1 MRRVRRCAM
10 RSARRAGAAAL
21 AALAVVALPAC
32 GRERGSTPVGNGARE
47 LRVAVVFDIGGK
59 DDNGFNRGAADGA
72 RRAATDGGVTLR
84 LVDTDPDASRE
95 AVIEELARTSD
106 LVVGIGFLLSDP
118 LTRAAAKHPGVR
130 FASMD
135 YSIPVDARGH
145 AILPP
150 ANLAAVVFR
159 EEEGAYL
166 VGAAAGLATR
176 TRTVGFVGGMSS
188 PMIRRFEAGYE
199 AGVRRT
205 CGGCRVASSFAGAT
219 PAAFNDPAR
228 GYALASAQYA
238 AGADIVFHA
247 AGATG
252 DGVFRAAREGEGR
265 RVIGVDV
272 DQQALA
278 PGRTL
283 TSMLKRMDV
292 AVLDV
297 IRRARE
303 GRLEG
308 GLQAYG
314 LAEQGVGYVR
324 DGGNAAWI
332 DDATAR
338 RLDILRAG
346 IVAGLIVVPTSR

>member
-1 MRRVRRCAM
+1 MRRVRRLVV
-10 RSARRAGAAAL
+10 GGGAAL
-21 AALAVVALPAC
+21 ALLAGVGAC
-32 GRERGSTPVGNGARE
+32 DRGGERASVGPEKRE

-72 RRAATDGGVTLR
+72 RRAAAEGGIALR

-118 LTRAAAKHPGVR
+118 LTRAAAKHPEVR

-135 YSIPVDARGH
+135 YVIPVDARGR

-150 ANLAAVVFR
+150 NNLAAVVFR

-176 TRTVGFVGGMSS
+176 SRVVGFVGGMSS

-205 CGGCRVASSFAGAT
+205 CGGCRMVSGYAGTT
-219 PAAFNDPAR
+219 PAAFNDPAK
-228 GYALASAQYA
+228 GYALAAAHYA
-238 AGADIVFHA
+238 AGADVVFHA

-252 DGVFRAAREGEGR
+252 DGVFRAAREGGAGTAR
-265 RVIGVDV
+265 RLVVGVDV

-292 AVLDV
+292 AVHDV
-297 IRRARE
+297 MRRARE

-324 DGGNAAWI
+324 DTRNAAWI
-332 DDATAR
+332 DDAMAR
-338 RLDILRAG
+338 RLDVLRAG

>member
-1 MRRVRRCAM
+1 MRRARRM
-10 RSARRAGAAAL
+10 VVRAGAMSALLAL
-21 AALAVVALPAC
+21 AAC
-32 GRERGSTPVGNGARE
+32 GRGETRASVGPDKRE

-72 RRAATDGGVTLR
+72 RRAAAEGRIALR
-84 LVDTDPDASRE
+84 LVDTDPAASRD
-95 AVIEELARTSD
+95 AVVEELARTSD

-176 TRTVGFVGGMSS
+176 TRVVGFVGGMNS

-205 CGGCRVASSFAGAT
+205 CGGCRMVSGFAGAS
-219 PAAFNDPAR
+219 PPAFNDPAK
-228 GYALASAQYA
+228 GYTLASAHYA

-252 DGVFRAAREGEGR
+252 DGVFRAAREGGAGAPR
-265 RVIGVDV
+265 RLVVGVDV

-297 IRRARE
+297 IRRARA

-324 DGGNAAWI
+324 DGRNAAWI

-346 IVAGLIVVPTSR
+346 IVAGLIVVPTAR

>member
-1 MRRVRRCAM
+1 MRRVRHGAGRIG
-10 RSARRAGAAAL
+10 SAVLATAVAL
-21 AALAVVALPAC
+21 ALASCGGATEQAGTGPA
-32 GRERGSTPVGNGARE
+32 RRE

-72 RRAATDGGVTLR
+72 RQAAAEGGVALR
-84 LVDTDPDASRE
+84 LVDTDPAASRD

-118 LTRAAAKHPGVR
+118 LTRAAAKHPDVR

-135 YSIPVDARGH
+135 YSIPVDASGH
-145 AILPP
+145 AILPST
-150 ANLAAVVFR
+150 NLAAVVFR

-176 TRTVGFVGGMSS
+176 TRTVGFVGGMNS

-205 CGGCRVASSFAGAT
+205 CGGCRVMSSFAGAT
-219 PAAFNDPAR
+219 PAAFNDHAK

-238 AGADIVFHA
+238 GGADVVFHA

-252 DGVFRAAREGEGR
+252 DGVFRAAREGSEGGAR
-265 RVIGVDV
+265 RLVVGVDV

-297 IRRARE
+297 IRRARA

-314 LAEQGVGYVR
+314 LAEEGVGYVR
-324 DGGNAAWI
+324 DARNGAWI

>member
-1 MRRVRRCAM
+1 MRRVRQG
-10 RSARRAGAAAL
+10 AGRFGAAVLAAVAAL
-21 AALAVVALPAC
+21 ALSAC
-32 GRERGSTPVGNGARE
+32 DRTTGQAGTGPERRE

-72 RRAATDGGVTLR
+72 RRAAAEGGVSLR
-84 LVDTDPDASRE
+84 LIDTDPNASRD

-118 LTRAAAKHPGVR
+118 LTRAAAKHPDVR

-135 YSIPVDARGH
+135 YSIPVDASGH
-145 AILPP
+145 AILPST
-150 ANLAAVVFR
+150 NLAAVVFR

-176 TRTVGFVGGMSS
+176 TRTVGFVGGMNS

-205 CGGCRVASSFAGAT
+205 CGGCRVMSGFAGAT
-219 PAAFNDPAR
+219 PAAFNDPGK
-228 GYALASAQYA
+228 GYALASAQYG

-252 DGVFRAAREGEGR
+252 DGVFRAAREGGDAGR
-265 RVIGVDV
+265 RMVIGVDV

-314 LAEQGVGYVR
+314 LAEEGVGYVR
-324 DGGNAAWI
+324 DGRNAAWI

>member
-1 MRRVRRCAM
+1 MRRVRRM
-10 RSARRAGAAAL
+10 VVRASAAL
-21 AALAVVALPAC
+21 VLVAGLAAC
-32 GRERGSTPVGNGARE
+32 GRGGERASVGPDKRE

-72 RRAATDGGVTLR
+72 RRAAAEGGIALR
-84 LVDTDPDASRE
+84 LVDTDPAASRD

-135 YSIPVDARGH
+135 YVIPVDARGR

-150 ANLAAVVFR
+150 GNLAAVVFR

-176 TRTVGFVGGMSS
+176 TRVVGFVGGMDS

-205 CGGCRVASSFAGAT
+205 CGGCRMVSGFAGAT

-228 GYALASAQYA
+228 GHALASAHYA
-238 AGADIVFHA
+238 AGADVVFHA

-252 DGVFRAAREGEGR
+252 DGVFRAAREGGGSR
-265 RVIGVDV
+265 LVVGVDV

-297 IRRARE
+297 IRRARA

-324 DGGNAAWI
+324 DARNAGRI
-332 DDATAR
+332 DDAMAR